1 MAGAKLPEINKM
13 MDDFLEKA
21 DKVSFKK
28 QDLTDNLGQLKEA
41 IKMFERLLE
50 LRDAVGDPDSPRAVQ
65 YYKLAQQIASINE
78 GWRNAQAQLSR
89 EATLADRDSGHPDR
103 LSEDERN
110 KLKSLMLSSKLKN
123 FVEYLDVDNPENFAL
138 LKSMVQSQEM
148 TVNRQAPTLDDVK
161 SPTPP
166 FDPVKFQESVH
177 KSMDDLMKEY
187 ADVREVK
194 AQLRDSDLRIYISG
208 LFFNYF
214 NALYETLGLNKE
226 AVSKDESEDHKDLI
240 EQEEE
245 RQQTVVEE
253 QAYAEVAKTSKE
265 VSAYIAESKPTSPKQ
280 TTRWKLSEES
290 KKKPKGTSWWDDI
303 KEVMKWGMLLA
314 GGMAAVAGVASV
326 LSKSF
331 ESFKERGTQARA
343 DLEKA
348 LKDYMDRKAEG
359 LEASIS
365 RLDKDGV
372 SDAAADMKARI
383 EALQSNP
390 NMAGMAPKLDAET
403 ITLMGAIRATGNT
416 KMMDHFIKVFAGDNT
431 KGEVAV
437 MRALLEGKD
446 TAEWRDHGRTFS
458 VPLSP
463 RVNVEDLS
471 EEQLAQRYVNT
482 VDEARKNVI
491 QASTYRGLRGMLTP
505 EESDAWYEAQAAKGR
520 ELPTAFERFMYQGN
534 LIDDR
539 FSQVLN
545 YAYRDLVAGRQ
556 MKLPDNWD
564 SMTPSEQEKY
574 LLSSNKFVQEM
585 DRKLSQR
592 SSLLW
597 DPANVEGAYSES
609 LSDLQVGEIITHP
622 SATRSRKQFPGLADA
637 IKSGNVESVIGALNR
652 TSFAGK
658 SWSMQNPEDVYRA
671 KVMMNTKDWGGS
683 DEAYYKSVNEGMQY
697 FGRQPVQQPV
707 QQTIINNYTQEN
719 SQDTKPGSN

>member
-123 FVEYLDVDNPENFAL
+123 FVEYLDADNPENFAL

-194 AQLRDSDLRIYISG
+194 AQLRDNDLRIYISG

-214 NALYETLGLNKE
+214 NALYKTLGLDKE
-226 AVSKDESEDHKDLI
+226 EVSKDKSEDRKDLI

-303 KEVMKWGMLLA
+303 QEVLKWGMLLA

-331 ESFKERGTQARA
+331 ESFKERGAQAKA

-446 TAEWRDHGRTFS
+446 TAEWREHGRTFS

-463 RVNVEDLS
+463 RVNVDDLT

-482 VDEARKNVI
+482 VDEARKNII

-564 SMTPSEQEKY
+564 SMSPSEQEKY

-622 SATRSRKQFPGLADA
+622 NATRSRKQFPGLAEA

-671 KVMMNTKDWGGS
+671 KVMMNTKDWGGTE
-683 DEAYYKSVNEGMQY
+683 EAYFKSVNEGMQY

>member
-110 KLKSLMLSSKLKN
+110 TLKSLMLSSKLKN

-161 SPTPP
+161 SPTPS
-166 FDPVKFQESVH
+166 FDPAKFKEDVH
-177 KSMDDLMKEY
+177 KSMEVITKEY
-187 ADVREVK
+187 ADAREVK

-214 NALYETLGLNKE
+214 NALYKTLGLDKE
-226 AVSKDESEDHKDLI
+226 LVSKDKPEDRKDLI

-245 RQQTVVEE
+245 RQQTVLEE
-253 QAYAEVAKTSKE
+253 QAYAEVVETSKE
-265 VSAYIAESKPTSPKQ
+265 VSAYIAESKPANPKQ
-280 TTRWKLSEES
+280 TRWKLSEES
-290 KKKPKGTSWWDDI
+290 KKKPKDSSWWDDI
-303 KEVMKWGMLLA
+303 QEVLKWGMLLA

-331 ESFKERGTQARA
+331 ESFKERGAQARA

-463 RVNVEDLS
+463 RVNVDDLT

-564 SMTPSEQEKY
+564 SMSPSEQEKY
-574 LLSSNKFVQEM
+574 LLSTNRFVREM

-592 SSLLW
+592 ASLLW
-597 DPANVEGAYSES
+597 DPANVEGIPAES

-622 SATRSRKQFPGLADA
+622 NATRSRKQFPGLAEA

-652 TSFAGK
+652 ISFANK

-671 KVMMNTKDWGGS
+671 KVIMNTKDWGGS
-683 DEAYYKSVNEGMQY
+683 EEAYFKSVNEGMQY

>member
-78 GWRNAQAQLSR
+78 GWRNTQAQLSR

-123 FVEYLDVDNPENFAL
+123 FVEYLDADNPENFAL

-194 AQLRDSDLRIYISG
+194 ARLRDSDLRIYISG

-214 NALYETLGLNKE
+214 NALYKTLGLDKE
-226 AVSKDESEDHKDLI
+226 AVSKDKSEDRKDLI

-253 QAYAEVAKTSKE
+253 QAYAEVARTSKE

-290 KKKPKGTSWWDDI
+290 KKKPKGSSWWDDI
-303 KEVMKWGMLLA
+303 QEVLKWGMLLA

-326 LSKSF
+326 LRKSF

-390 NMAGMAPKLDAET
+390 NLAGMAPKLDAET

-416 KMMDHFIKVFAGDNT
+416 KMMDHFIKIFAGDNT

-446 TAEWRDHGRTFS
+446 TAEWRDHGEAFS

-463 RVNVEDLS
+463 RVNTEGLT
-471 EEQLAQRYVNT
+471 EEQLAQRYVGT
-482 VDEARKNVI
+482 IDEARQNVI
-491 QASTYRGLRGMLTP
+491 NASTMRGLGVFMSP
-505 EESDAWYEAQAAKGR
+505 AESDAYYQDIVDNGGGTLYRLGGRVAQG
-520 ELPTAFERFMYQGN
+520 
-534 LIDDR
+534 
-539 FSQVLN
+539 LN
-545 YAYRDLVAGRQ
+545 ATFRGIRAGRT
-556 MKLPDNWD
+556 MNLPDNWD
-564 SMTPSEQEKY
+564 YMSPSEQEKY
-574 LLSSNKFVQEM
+574 LLSNKKFIRAM
-585 DRKLSQR
+585 DDKLYR
-592 SSLLW
+592 RGSLLW
-597 DPANVEGAYSES
+597 DPANVEGVPAAY
-609 LSDLQVGEIITHP
+609 LSDLQVGEIITNP
-622 SATRSRKQFPGLADA
+622 VAKKSREALPGLSEA
-637 IKSGNVESVIGALNR
+637 IMSGDLKQVVRALDRNY
-652 TSFAGK
+652 FGGK
-658 SWSMQNPEDVYRA
+658 FWSMQNPEDVYRA
-671 KVMMNTKDWGGS
+671 KVIMNMKDWGGS
-683 DEAYYKSVNEGMQY
+683 EEAYFKSVNEGMQY
-697 FGRQPVQQPV
+697 FGRQPVQPPV